1 MNRTNVDKNKRVLV
15 ALSGGVDSSVAA
27 ALLLRQLAE
36 GQVEGAYMRCWS
48 EGPYCTA
55 DADQADAA
63 KVAATLGIPFHVFDF
78 EKEYK
83 DSVIDYFYSEY
94 EAGRTPNPDVMCNKE
109 IKFGIFLRKAL
120 ELGFDYIATGHYA
133 RVENGNGYHLLTGR
147 DANKDSILHR
157 SKHKVSQYSRM
168 LRPLRGLQNR
178 NSGYQLLT
186 GMDKEKDQSY
196 FLYLLNQEALVH
208 TIFPLGDLTKQKVR
222 KLAKKFRLPTA
233 EKPDSTGICFVGPAR
248 IKDFLLQKIK
258 TKHGDIVNLDD
269 KVLGKHIGLPFYTI
283 GQREG
288 LRISAPV
295 PYYVA
300 GKNIKENKLIV
311 APFGHVSLF
320 KDRFTT
326 QAPHWVA
333 GVQPRLPKKVWVKL
347 RYRAENTA
355 AVINKVGA
363 EKLEIVLE
371 APQRAIT
378 PGQAVV
384 FYDGEKILGGAAVR
398 DSL

>member
-1 MNRTNVDKNKRVLV
+1 MNRTNVDKNKRILV

-27 ALLLRQLAE
+27 ALLQKA
-36 GQVEGAYMRCWS
+36 GYNIEGAYMRCWS
-48 EGPYCTA
+48 TGPYCTA

-109 IKFGIFLRKAL
+109 IKFGIFLRKAV

-133 RVENGNGYHLLTGR
+133 RIQNEELRIKNGKNVSSHTSSNGTEFSLMKG
-147 DANKDSILHR
+147 KD
-157 SKHKVSQYSRM
+157 V
-168 LRPLRGLQNR
+168 N
-178 NSGYQLLT
+178 
-186 GMDKEKDQSY
+186 KDQSY
-196 FLYLLNQEALVH
+196 FLYLLGQEALAR
-208 TIFPLGDLTKQKVR
+208 TIFPLGDFTKQKVR
-222 KLAKKFRLPTA
+222 KLAKRFGLPTA

-248 IKDFLLQKIK
+248 VKDFLLQKIK
-258 TKHGDIVNLDD
+258 TRHGEIVNLDD

-283 GQREG
+283 GQRQG

-311 APFGHVSLF
+311 APFGHESLF

-326 QAPHWVA
+326 QVPHWVE
-333 GVQPRLPKKVWVKL
+333 GVEPTLPKKVQVKL
-347 RYRAENTA
+347 RYRAENIS
-355 AVINKVGA
+355 AVIHKVGV
-363 EKLEIVLE
+363 EELEVALE

-378 PGQAVV
+378 PGQAAV
-384 FYDGEKILGGAAVR
+384 FYDGEKILGGAVVKNTN
-398 DSL
+398 

>member
-27 ALLLRQLAE
+27 ALLKE
-36 GQVEGAYMRCWS
+36 KGFNIEGAYMRCWS
-48 EGPYCTA
+48 TGPYCTA
-55 DADQADAA
+55 DRDEADAA

-109 IKFGIFLRKAL
+109 IKFGLFLAKAR

-133 RVENGNGYHLLTGR
+133 RVRSQISDLRLQKSKTDNSDERPSNTVRLELLTGL
-147 DANKDSILHR
+147 DS
-157 SKHKVSQYSRM
+157 
-168 LRPLRGLQNR
+168 N
-178 NSGYQLLT
+178 
-186 GMDKEKDQSY
+186 KDQSY
-196 FLYLLNQEALVH
+196 FLYLVGQEQLKHVL
-208 TIFPLGDLTKQKVR
+208 FPLGDFTKPQVR
-222 KLAKKFRLPTA
+222 KLAKRFGLPTA

-258 TKHGDIVNLDD
+258 TRHGEIVNLDD

-283 GQREG
+283 GQRQG

-311 APFGHVSLF
+311 APFGHESLF

-326 QAPHWVA
+326 QVPHWVE
-333 GVQPRLPKKVWVKL
+333 GVEPTLPKKVQVKL
-347 RYRAENTA
+347 RYRAENIS
-355 AVINKVGA
+355 AVIHKVGV
-363 EKLEIVLE
+363 EELEVALE

-384 FYDGEKILGGAAVR
+384 FYDGEKIIGGAAVR